1 MESSLT
7 NILDLALRQGSR
19 GAGWQL
25 NGMSGS
31 EMEPG
36 CDYSGLREKKKAHN
50 LQGDIVGSVD
60 ASGRGM
66 IEYKYGAWGEIN
78 GRGGS
83 LVCRGDILCRTYKIS
98 I

>member
-1 MESSLT
+1 MEH
-7 NILDLALRQGSR
+7 
-19 GAGWQL
+19 
-25 NGMSGS
+25 
-31 EMEPG
+31 G
-36 CDYSGLREKKKAHN
+36 CDHSGLREKKKAHN
-50 LQGDIVGSVD
+50 LQGEIVGSVD